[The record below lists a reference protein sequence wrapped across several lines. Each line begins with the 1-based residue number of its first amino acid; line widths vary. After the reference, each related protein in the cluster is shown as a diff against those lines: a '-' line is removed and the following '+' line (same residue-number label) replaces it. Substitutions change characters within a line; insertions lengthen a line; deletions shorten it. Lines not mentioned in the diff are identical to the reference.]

1 MSCKQ
6 QMVTVAMAHN
16 LPPHI
21 WYSGTGRLVRM
32 SPERS
37 SRIAKHGQGIDGSNH
52 CSLQFSYSIYLLRQL
67 LPVFGTRFGAS
78 QANRRTYIYI

>member
-16 LPPHI
+16 LLAQI
-21 WYSGTGRLVRM
+21 WYSGTSRLVQM

-37 SRIAKHGQGIDGSNH
+37 SEMAKQDHGIDGSNH
-52 CSLQFSYSIYLLRQL
+52 CSLQFSYSNFLLR
-67 LPVFGTRFGAS
+67 
-78 QANRRTYIYI
+78 